1 MTIRRTLAAALAT
14 AAVAVIASA
23 GAISSALGDD
33 GLPGDHGLGPH
44 KIVGTWEATVNRG
57 PTLPPVKSLHTFTS
71 GGSIIE
77 SGSDSLFR
85 SPAYGV
91 WQYVG
96 DRTYATTQVFH
107 RFSPTGLYLGTQR
120 INGNRRLSL
129 DGDSYTAVALAEL
142 RDADGNL
149 IASLPPVAVTAT
161 RMQVQ
166 RIPNQP

>member
-33 GLPGDHGLGPH
+33 GLPSDHGLGPH
-44 KIVGTWEATVNRG
+44 KIVGTWEATVDRG
-57 PTLPPVKSLHTFTS
+57 SVLPPVKSLQTFTS
-71 GGSIIE
+71 GSSIVE

-85 SPAYGV
+85 SAAYGV

-107 RFSPTGLYLGTQR
+107 RFSPTGLYLGTHR
-120 INGNRRLSL
+120 INGNRRVSL
-129 DGDSYTAVALAEL
+129 DGDSYTAVAVAEL
-142 RDADGNL
+142 RDAEGNL
-149 IASLPPVAVTAT
+149 IASLPPVTVSAT

-166 RIPNQP
+166 RIPNEP